1 MSLET
6 FEDVVKSIKKN
17 DGRPFNLLLGNG
29 FSMAYDSKIFSYNAL
44 HNFVENSNHKL
55 LSKVF
60 DAMKTKNFELM
71 LQQLDAFYELAEAL
85 GADKKLKDQIA
96 EASGELKTSLI
107 EAVKELHPEHVFKV
121 PEEKINAC
129 AKFIKLFLDQNGKLF
144 TTNYDVLLYW
154 VLMRSP
160 TLKVIGDG
168 FGRDREGADEY
179 IPPEDLQYSELRWGK
194 NKETQVVFYMHGA
207 LPIFDTGINI
217 IKEEYTGQNLL
228 LENISN
234 RVKKGEYPVFVTAGN
249 GKEKLTHIRHNRY
262 LSYCYDKFSEMTG
275 SLVTFGFNF
284 GEYDDHIID
293 AINIAAHY
301 GKKVPNKLWSIYI
314 GAYSDQDVKFLESIR
329 KKFKCKVHIFD
340 AKTAPVW
347 G

>member
-1 MSLET
+1 MPLET
-6 FEDVVKSIKKN
+6 FDDVVKSIKN
-17 DGRPFNLLLGNG
+17 NNGRAFNLLLGNG

-44 HNFVENSNHKL
+44 HNFVEGSNHKL

-60 DAMKTKNFELM
+60 DAMKTKNFELI
-71 LQQLDAFYELAEAL
+71 LQQLDTFHVLAEAL
-85 GADKKLKDQIA
+85 GADKKLKSQIS
-96 EASGELKTSLI
+96 EASSVLKTSLI
-107 EAVKELHPEHVFKV
+107 DAVKELHPEHVFKV

-129 AKFIKLFLDQNGKLF
+129 AKFIKLFLDKNGKLF

-160 TLKVIGDG
+160 TLKAIGDG
-168 FGRDREGADEY
+168 FGREREGADEY
-179 IPPEDLQYSELRWGK
+179 IPTEDLQYSELRWGK
-194 NKETQVVFYMHGA
+194 NKDSQVVFYMHGA

-234 RVKKGEYPVFVTAGN
+234 RVKNGEYPVFVTAGN

-262 LSYCYDKFSEMTG
+262 LSYCYDRFSEMTG

-314 GAYSDQDVKFLESIR
+314 GAYSDEDVKYLEGMR